1 MDKPSRFS
9 RLVPLA
15 AWGLVA
21 LGIVLR
27 LRQYL
32 ANRSL
37 WLDETM
43 LALNIIHKDVWG
55 LFGKLDYEQG
65 APLGFLLLEKLAAT
79 LLGDGER
86 ALRLLPLLAGCASLV
101 LFYFLAR
108 QILHAPGLLTALAL
122 FALSP
127 TLIYYSS
134 EVKQYALDVFSTIL
148 LLYLFTRHSSLVTR
162 NSSFILHHSAFLLV
176 PWFSHPAIFVLAA
189 IGLTLLF
196 QNRRSPLPTLAMGA
210 GWLVSFGA
218 LYLVSLRGLSENE
231 FLRGYWQEYFRA
243 NPLDALLGLFANPGG
258 LTAYAP
264 ALLAAMLVGAGML
277 LAGKTS
283 LQLVRANGFLP
294 SPQAER
300 SLALLLVFLFAWAA
314 SWLELYPLAGRM
326 ALFLVPL
333 IYIFLASA
341 VDWFWSLSLRPRA
354 LSPLLALSLAGFL
367 LYTPLLL
374 SAERFISPKYPEHIR
389 PAIAY
394 LNAHHKPGDSIY
406 VYYWALPAFRYYANP
421 KMDYVAGGL
430 HADDPQALLAE
441 LDRLRGQPRV
451 WILFSHVYERGEFNE
466 KDWML
471 AYLNQIGERKRQ
483 FIEPGT
489 SVYLYLYDLK

>member
-1 MDKPSRFS
+1 MKTP
-9 RLVPLA
+9 RLIALA

-37 WLDETM
+37 WLDEAM

-86 ALRLLPLLAGCASLV
+86 ALRLLPFLVGCASLV
-101 LFYFLAR
+101 LFYLLAR
-108 QILHAPGLLTALAL
+108 QILRSPGLFTALAL

-134 EVKQYALDVFSTIL
+134 EVKQYSLDAFFTVL
-148 LLYLFTRHSSLVTR
+148 LLYLFTRDSSRITNYQLLLAG
-162 NSSFILHHSAFLLV
+162 ILA

-189 IGLTLLF
+189 LGLTLLI
-196 QNRRSPLPTLAMGA
+196 QNRRNPLPTLAMGA
-210 GWLVSFGA
+210 GWLVSVGG
-218 LYLVSLRGLSENE
+218 LYLVSLRGLSETE
-231 FLRGYWQEYFRA
+231 FLRVYWGEYFRA
-243 NPLDALLGLFANPGG
+243 NPLDALLGLFSNPGG
-258 LTAYAP
+258 LTVYAP
-264 ALLAAMLVGAGML
+264 ALLAATLLGAGFL

-283 LQLVRANGFLP
+283 LRLVHANGFLP
-294 SPQAER
+294 SLQAGR
-300 SLALLLVFLFAWAA
+300 AFALLLVFFFTWAA

-333 IYIFLASA
+333 IYISLASA
-341 VDWFWSLSLRPRA
+341 VDLLWNIILRPRV

-367 LYTPLLL
+367 LYTPLLV
-374 SAERFISPKYPEHIR
+374 SAERFVSPKYPEHIR

-394 LNAHHKPGDSIY
+394 LNANHQPGDTLY
-406 VYYWALPAFRYYANP
+406 VYSWALPAFRYYARP
-421 KMDYVAGGL
+421 DMEYVAGGL
-430 HADDPQALLAE
+430 LADDPQALLAE
-441 LDRLRGQPRV
+441 LDPLRGQRRV
-451 WILFSHVYERGEFNE
+451 WILFSHVYERGELNE
-466 KDWML
+466 RNWML
-471 AYLNQIGERKRQ
+471 DYLDQIGERKRQ

-489 SVYLYLYDLK
+489 SVYLYLYDLR

>member
-1 MDKPSRFS
+1 MKTS

-37 WLDETM
+37 WLDEAM
-43 LALNIIHKDVWG
+43 LALNIIHKDAWG

-108 QILHAPGLLTALAL
+108 QILRSPGLLTALAL

-134 EVKQYALDVFSTIL
+134 EVKQYALDVFFTAL
-148 LLYLFTRHSSLVTR
+148 LLYLFTRRSSRIT
-162 NSSFILHHSAFLLV
+162 NSPLLLAGILA

-189 IGLTLLF
+189 IGLSLLLE
-196 QNRRSPLPTLAMGA
+196 NRRSPLPTLAMGA

-231 FLRGYWQEYFRA
+231 FLRGHWQEYFRA

-264 ALLAAMLVGAGML
+264 VLLAVMLLGAGML
-277 LAGKTS
+277 LTGQRKTAGS
-283 LQLVRANGFLP
+283 
-294 SPQAER
+294 
-300 SLALLLVFLFAWAA
+300 LLLGFLFAGAA
-314 SWLELYPLAGRM
+314 SWMQFYPFAGRM
-326 ALFLVPL
+326 ILFLIPL
-333 IYIFLASA
+333 VYIFLAAA
-341 VDWFWSLSLRPRA
+341 VDLLWSICPRPRF
-354 LSPLLALSLAGFL
+354 LPPLLALSLAGFL
-367 LYTPLLL
+367 LYSPLIV
-374 SAERFISPKYPEHIR
+374 SAERFVSPKYPEHIR
-389 PAIAY
+389 PALAY
-394 LNAHHKPGDSIY
+394 LNANHKPGDSLY
-406 VYYWALPAFRYYANP
+406 VYNWALPAFRYYANP
-421 KMDYVAGGL
+421 GMDYVAGGL
-430 HADDPQALLAE
+430 HINNPQALLTE
-441 LDRLRGQPRV
+441 LDPLRGQPRV
-451 WILFSHVYERGEFNE
+451 WFLFSHVYESGEYNE

-471 AYLNQIGERKRQ
+471 AYLDQFGERKRQ

-489 SVYLYLYDLK
+489 SVYLYLYDLRQPAP

>member
-1 MDKPSRFS
+1 MLEIQNLESMKTS

-21 LGIVLR
+21 LGLVLR

-37 WLDETM
+37 WLDEAM
-43 LALNIIHKDVWG
+43 LALNIIHKDIGG

-79 LLGDGER
+79 LLGNGER

-101 LFYFLAR
+101 LFYLLAR
-108 QILHAPGLLTALAL
+108 QILRPPGLLIALAL

-134 EVKQYALDVFSTIL
+134 EVKQYALDVFFTVL
-148 LLYLFTRHSSLVTR
+148 LFYLFTRHSSPVPR
-162 NSSFILHHSAFLLV
+162 NSSFIIHHSAFLLA
-176 PWFSHPAIFVLAA
+176 PWFSHPAIFILAA
-189 IGLTLLF
+189 IGLTLLI
-196 QNRRSPLPTLAMGA
+196 QNRRTPLPTLAMGV
-210 GWLVSFGA
+210 GWLVSFGI

-243 NPLDALLGLFANPGG
+243 NPPDALLGLFANPGG
-258 LTAYAP
+258 LTAHAP
-264 ALLAAMLVGAGML
+264 ALLAAMLLGAAML
-277 LAGKTS
+277 FARQQKAAGS
-283 LQLVRANGFLP
+283 
-294 SPQAER
+294 
-300 SLALLLVFLFAWAA
+300 LLLVFFFAWAA

-341 VDWFWSLSLRPRA
+341 VGWLWNIFPRPRF

-394 LNAHHKPGDSIY
+394 LNANHRPGDTLY
-406 VYYWALPAFRYYANP
+406 VYYWALPAFHYYARP
-421 KMDYVAGGL
+421 DMEYVAGGL
-430 HADDPQALLAE
+430 RADDPQALLAE
-441 LDRLRGQPRV
+441 LAPLRGQPRV
-451 WILFSHVYERGEFNE
+451 WILFSHVYERGQYNE
-466 KDWML
+466 KDWIL
-471 AYLNQIGERKRQ
+471 AYLDQIGQRKRQ

-489 SVYLYLYDLK
+489 SVYLYLYDLRQPMP

>member
-1 MDKPSRFS
+1 MGKLP
-9 RLVPLA
+9 RLVRLA
-15 AWGLVA
+15 AWGLVV

-37 WLDETM
+37 WLDEAM

-101 LFYFLAR
+101 LFYFLTR

-134 EVKQYALDVFSTIL
+134 EVKQYALDVFFTIL
-148 LLYLFTRHSSLVTR
+148 LLYLFTPHSSRIANNRLLLAG
-162 NSSFILHHSAFLLV
+162 ILA
-176 PWFSHPAIFVLAA
+176 PWFSHPAIFILAA
-189 IGLTLLF
+189 IGLTLLV
-196 QNRRSPLPTLAMGA
+196 QNRRNPLPALAMGA

-264 ALLAAMLVGAGML
+264 ALLAAMLAGAGML

-294 SPQAER
+294 SPQAGR
-300 SLALLLVFLFAWAA
+300 ALALLLVFLFAWAA
-314 SWLELYPLAGRM
+314 SWLEVYPLAGRM

-341 VDWFWSLSLRPRA
+341 VDWFCSLSLRPRV

-367 LYTPLLL
+367 LYTPLIV

-394 LNAHHKPGDSIY
+394 LNANHQPGDTLY
-406 VYYWALPAFRYYANP
+406 VYNWALPAFRYYARP
-421 KMDYVAGGL
+421 DMEYTAGGL
-430 HADDPQALLAE
+430 LADDPQALLTE

-489 SVYLYLYDLK
+489 SVYLYLYDLR

>member
-1 MDKPSRFS
+1 MDNPSRLTRF
-9 RLVPLA
+9 VPLA

-37 WLDETM
+37 WLDEAM

-55 LFGKLDYEQG
+55 LLGKLDYEQG

-79 LLGDGER
+79 LFGDGER

-108 QILHAPGLLTALAL
+108 QILRPPGLLTALAL

-134 EVKQYALDVFSTIL
+134 EVKQYSTDVFFAIL
-148 LLYLFTRHSSLVTR
+148 LLFLFTRHSSLITC
-162 NSSFILHHSAFLLV
+162 NSSFFIHHSAFLLA

-196 QNRRSPLPTLAMGA
+196 QNRRNPLPTLAMGA
-210 GWLVSFGA
+210 GWLASFGA

-231 FLRGYWQEYFRA
+231 FLRGYWREYFRA
-243 NPLDALLGLFANPGG
+243 NPLNALLGLFANPGG
-258 LTAYAP
+258 LTAFAP
-264 ALLAAMLVGAGML
+264 LLLAAMLFGAGML
-277 LAGKTS
+277 LARQQKAAGS
-283 LQLVRANGFLP
+283 
-294 SPQAER
+294 
-300 SLALLLVFLFAWAA
+300 LLLVFLFAWVA
-314 SWLELYPLAGRM
+314 SWMELYPLAGRM

-333 IYIFLASA
+333 IYIFIAA
-341 VDWFWSLSLRPRA
+341 GVDLLWNIFPRPRF

-367 LYTPLLL
+367 LHAPLLV

-394 LNAHHKPGDSIY
+394 LNTNIQPGDSLY
-406 VYYWALPAFRYYANP
+406 VYYWALPAFRYYARP
-421 KMDYVAGGL
+421 DMEYVAGGL
-430 HADDPQALLAE
+430 RTDDPQALLSE
-441 LDRLRGQPRV
+441 LDPLRGQRRV
-451 WILFSHVYERGEFNE
+451 WILFSHVYERGDYNE
-466 KDWML
+466 KEWIL
-471 AYLNQIGERKRQ
+471 AYLNQIGERRRQ

>member
-1 MDKPSRFS
+1 MKPS

-15 AWGLVA
+15 AWGLIA

-37 WLDETM
+37 WLDEAM

-55 LFGKLDYEQG
+55 LLGKLDYEQG

-86 ALRLLPLLAGCASLV
+86 ALRLLPLLAGCASLI
-101 LFYFLAR
+101 LFYLLTR
-108 QILHAPGLLTALAL
+108 QILRAPGLLTALAL

-127 TLIYYSS
+127 TLVYYSS
-134 EVKQYALDVFSTIL
+134 EVKQYALDVFFTVL
-148 LLYLFTRHSSLVTR
+148 LLYLFTRHSSLATR
-162 NSSFILHHSAFLLV
+162 NSSLITHHFSLITHHSAFLLA

-189 IGLTLLF
+189 IGLTLLV
-196 QNRRSPLPTLAMGA
+196 QNRRNPLPTLAMGA

-231 FLRGYWQEYFRA
+231 FLRGYWQEYFRV
-243 NPLDALLGLFANPGG
+243 NPINMLLGLFANPGG
-258 LTAYAP
+258 LMAYAP
-264 ALLAAMLVGAGML
+264 ALLAVMFAGAGML
-277 LAGKTS
+277 LARQRKAAGS
-283 LQLVRANGFLP
+283 
-294 SPQAER
+294 
-300 SLALLLVFLFAWAA
+300 LLLVFLFAGAA
-314 SWLELYPLAGRM
+314 SWMQFYPFAGRM
-326 ALFLVPL
+326 ILFLIPL
-333 IYIFLASA
+333 VYIFLAAA
-341 VDWFWSLSLRPRA
+341 VDLLWSIPLRPRI

-367 LYTPLLL
+367 LYTPLIV
-374 SAERFISPKYPEHIR
+374 SAERFASPKYPEHIR

-394 LNAHHKPGDSIY
+394 LNANHKPGDLIY

-421 KMDYVAGGL
+421 QMDYVAGGL
-430 HADDPQALLAE
+430 HADDPRALLSE
-441 LDRLRGQPRV
+441 LDRLRGQRRV
-451 WILFSHVYERGEFNE
+451 WVLFSHVYERGEYNE
-466 KDWML
+466 RDWVL
-471 AYLNQIGERKRQ
+471 ANLDQIGERKRQ

>member
-1 MDKPSRFS
+1 MKTS
-9 RLVPLA
+9 RLITLA

-21 LGIVLR
+21 FGLILR

-37 WLDETM
+37 WLDEAM
-43 LALNIIHKDVWG
+43 LALNIIHKDIWG

-101 LFYFLAR
+101 LFYLLAR
-108 QILHAPGLLTALAL
+108 QILRPPGLLIALAL

-127 TLIYYSS
+127 TLIYYAS
-134 EVKQYALDVFSTIL
+134 EVKQYAFDVFITLL
-148 LLYLFTRHSSLVTR
+148 LLYLFARNRQSLLTH
-162 NSSFILHHSAFLLV
+162 NSSFIIHHSVFLLA

-189 IGLTLLF
+189 IGLTLLI
-196 QNRRSPLPTLAMGA
+196 QNRRTPLPTLAMGA
-210 GWLVSFGA
+210 GWLFSFGI
-218 LYLVSLRGLSENE
+218 LYLVNLRGLSQNE
-231 FLRGYWQEYFRA
+231 FLRAYWQEYFRA
-243 NPLDALLGLFANPGG
+243 NPLTALAGLFANPAG

-264 ALLAAMLVGAGML
+264 LLLAAMLFGAAML
-277 LAGKTS
+277 LARQQKAAGS
-283 LQLVRANGFLP
+283 
-294 SPQAER
+294 
-300 SLALLLVFLFAWAA
+300 LLLIFFFAWAA
-314 SWLELYPLAGRM
+314 SWLQLYPLAGRM

-341 VDWFWSLSLRPRA
+341 VDCLWHIPLRPRF

-394 LNAHHKPGDSIY
+394 LNANHQPGDTLY
-406 VYYWALPAFRYYANP
+406 VYYWALPAFRYYARP
-421 KMDYVAGGL
+421 DMEYVAGGL
-430 HADDPQALLAE
+430 RTDDPQALLAE
-441 LDRLRGQPRV
+441 LAPLRGQPRV
-451 WILFSHVYERGEFNE
+451 WFLFSHVYERKEYNE
-466 KDWML
+466 RDWML
-471 AYLNQIGERKRQ
+471 DYLDQIGQRKRQ

-489 SVYLYLYDLK
+489 SVYLYLYDLRQPMP

>member
-1 MDKPSRFS
+1 MGKPP
-9 RLVPLA
+9 RLVHLA
-15 AWGLVA
+15 AWGIITI
-21 LGIVLR
+21 GIALR

-37 WLDETM
+37 WLDEAM

-65 APLGFLLLEKLAAT
+65 APLGFLLLEKLAAS
-79 LLGDGER
+79 LFGDGER

-101 LFYFLAR
+101 LFYILANK
-108 QILHAPGLLTALAL
+108 ILNAPGLLTALAL

-134 EVKQYALDVFSTIL
+134 EVKQYALDVFVTVL
-148 LLYLFTRHSSLVTR
+148 LFYLFTRHASPITSYQLLLAG
-162 NSSFILHHSAFLLV
+162 ILA
-176 PWFSHPAIFVLAA
+176 PWFSHPAIFILAA
-189 IGLTLLF
+189 IGIALLIE
-196 QNRRSPLPTLAMGA
+196 NRRNPLSTLAMGA

-264 ALLAAMLVGAGML
+264 ALLAASLLGAGIL
-277 LAGKTS
+277 FARQKKAAGS
-283 LQLVRANGFLP
+283 LF
-294 SPQAER
+294 
-300 SLALLLVFLFAWAA
+300 LVFLFAWAA
-314 SWLELYPLAGRM
+314 SWMQFYPFAGRM
-326 ALFLVPL
+326 ILFLIPL
-333 IYIFLASA
+333 IYIALAAS
-341 VDWFWSLSLRPRA
+341 VDLLWSISPRPRFF
-354 LSPLLALSLAGFL
+354 SPLLALSLAGFL

-374 SAERFISPKYPEHIR
+374 SAERFVSPKYPEHIR

-394 LNAHHKPGDSIY
+394 LNANHQPGDTLY
-406 VYYWALPAFRYYANP
+406 VYSWALPAFRYYANP
-421 KMDYVAGGL
+421 QMDYVAGGL
-430 HADDPQALLAE
+430 HTENPQALLAE
-441 LDRLRGQPRV
+441 LDQLKGQRRV
-451 WILFSHVYERGEFNE
+451 WVLFSHVYERGEYNE
-466 KDWML
+466 MDWML
-471 AYLNQIGERKRQ
+471 AHLNQIGDRKRQ

-489 SVYLYLYDLK
+489 SVHLYLYDLR